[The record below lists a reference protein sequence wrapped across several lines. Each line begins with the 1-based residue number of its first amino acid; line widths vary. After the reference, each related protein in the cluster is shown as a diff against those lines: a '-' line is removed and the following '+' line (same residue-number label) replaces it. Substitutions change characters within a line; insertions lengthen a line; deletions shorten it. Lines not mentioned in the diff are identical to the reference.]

1 MSELLLD
8 RFWGINCR
16 ATSSAVMSDH
26 TAKIVGSC
34 AKTGNIGHI
43 SNIVCN
49 SIRFCDKSATDIHKV
64 LNLIHPILPEP
75 LLDVSRISCTS
86 THLRAGLSTR
96 GLWS

>member
-1 MSELLLD
+1 
-8 RFWGINCR
+8 
-16 ATSSAVMSDH
+16 MSDH

-43 SNIVCN
+43 SNTVCN

-75 LLDVSRISCTS
+75 LLDVSRISCLDYAKLLHGYT
-86 THLRAGLSTR
+86 L
-96 GLWS
+96 